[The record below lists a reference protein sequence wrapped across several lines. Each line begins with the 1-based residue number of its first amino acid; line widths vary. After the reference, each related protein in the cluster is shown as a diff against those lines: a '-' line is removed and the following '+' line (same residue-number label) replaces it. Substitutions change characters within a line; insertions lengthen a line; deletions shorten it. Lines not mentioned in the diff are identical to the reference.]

1 MAEGIE
7 RNRQPLRRFKIETS
21 TIFYTVMLAILLVV
35 VVYPLVLLILNSF
48 VVALPTGKEAYGI
61 GNWIM
66 AWSQPGILES
76 LINTFKRAVVT
87 IIISF
92 PVSIMIAWL
101 LTRTDI
107 PGREYLDFF
116 MWVAFFLPS
125 LPVLMGWI
133 LLMDPDYGLC
143 NQAIVKFFGVKK
155 GPLNIYSFWGIVW
168 AHIVTRAVTAKYIF
182 LSAAFRNLD
191 SSLEEASLIA
201 GRNMMGTLLRIV
213 VPVMTPVILIT
224 LIITLIHSLESF
236 EIERVLGPPINFYVF
251 STKVYK
257 LIQEEKAQYG
267 AATVLSLAILASML
281 PLILM
286 QQYLNAKRSYTTVTS
301 HFKRNITRLR
311 IMRWPAFALVCGFC
325 LLMTVVPIVMMIM
338 GSFMSLF
345 GFFNIEN
352 VWTLDHWAR
361 ILRDPILVKS
371 LWNTI
376 KLAGSASL
384 IGMLLYTILAYISVR
399 SKYAGRGIIDFLTWL
414 PAVIPGI
421 ILGLGL
427 LWMFLGTPFFRPLY
441 GTIYILIVA
450 ILISSM
456 TTGTQLIK
464 SNMVQLGRELEEASA
479 VAGGN
484 LIYTFRRIIVPILAP
499 ALLSVGTL
507 TFIYASRNIA
517 TIAMIV
523 TGENRPIAMLQLDYM
538 VDGNYESAAIAGVFI
553 VILTI
558 GVAII
563 AKLIG
568 KRVGIRI

>member
-1 MAEGIE
+1 
-7 RNRQPLRRFKIETS
+7 
-21 TIFYTVMLAILLVV
+21 
-35 VVYPLVLLILNSF
+35 
-48 VVALPTGKEAYGI
+48 
-61 GNWIM
+61 
-66 AWSQPGILES
+66 
-76 LINTFKRAVVT
+76 
-87 IIISF
+87 
-92 PVSIMIAWL
+92 
-101 LTRTDI
+101 
-107 PGREYLDFF
+107 
-116 MWVAFFLPS
+116 
-125 LPVLMGWI
+125 
-133 LLMDPDYGLC
+133 
-143 NQAIVKFFGVKK
+143 
-155 GPLNIYSFWGIVW
+155 
-168 AHIVTRAVTAKYIF
+168 
-182 LSAAFRNLD
+182 
-191 SSLEEASLIA
+191 
-201 GRNMMGTLLRIV
+201 
-213 VPVMTPVILIT
+213 
-224 LIITLIHSLESF
+224 
-236 EIERVLGPPINFYVF
+236 
-251 STKVYK
+251 
-257 LIQEEKAQYG
+257 
-267 AATVLSLAILASML
+267 ML

-311 IMRWPAFALVCGFC
+311 VMRWPAFALVFGFC
-325 LLMTVVPIVMMIM
+325 LLITAVPIIFMIM
-338 GSFMSLF
+338 GTFMNLF
-345 GFFNIEN
+345 GFFNIEK
-352 VWTLDHWAR
+352 VWTFDHWIR
-361 ILRDPILVKS
+361 ILRDPILIKS

-376 KLAGSASL
+376 KLAGSASVT
-384 IGMLLYTILAYISVR
+384 GMLLYTILAYISVR
-399 SKYAGRGIIDFLTWL
+399 SKYAGRGVIDFLTWL

-441 GTIYILIVA
+441 GTIYILIIA

-568 KRVGIRI
+568 KKVGIRI